1 MGRRMRKIFAQ
12 FSIFLLFIQLF
23 FVSANVSAAEEQP
36 KSPIV
41 NGNDVT
47 FIYVGTGN
55 EQSVLLA
62 GSFNDWKTDGDS
74 KIALVKGE
82 NGIWSVTKELPN
94 GQYQYKFVVD
104 GKWVT
109 DPLNPNTIDDG
120 YGGKNS
126 VVAVGNTVTQPAPR
140 SVTLVGSL
148 QDELGAAKEWDPA
161 APETK
166 MTDRGNGLYTLTG
179 KLPAGTYEYKIAIN
193 GSWDENYGA
202 GGVRDGANIRIVL
215 DKETTVTFY
224 YHDRTHAVADST
236 TYSFIPEDKQPRL
249 VGTILPAI
257 GYETENDG
265 WTPQTSTAFL
275 IDDNFDSIY
284 TFTARVPK
292 GDYEYKI
299 TLGNNWEENYPSENA
314 KLHVLEDTTIT
325 FFFNAKTKE
334 VYTDYNPN
342 GSDGVVQKDQ
352 LEHNTWD
359 LLYRQPFGAV
369 KAGTEVTLRLA
380 AKKGDITKAD
390 VYVKNTTTG
399 TAKLYPMKKA
409 GVLGEKEYWEAT
421 FIPSDKGVY
430 GYKFIVS
437 DEGTKAEYGEDAQE
451 GQYGKAVD
459 KNAELFQ
466 LTVYDPNYKTPD
478 WMKEAVVY
486 QIFPDRFYNGNKD
499 NDNVKE
505 KARGNQAIE
514 HKKWSDLPDNPRLY
528 GTPGYD
534 GDNEWSNDFFGGD
547 IAGIEQKL
555 DYLQSLGVNT
565 IYLNP
570 IALAPSNHKYDA
582 TDYKQLDPMFGS
594 PEEFQS
600 FVQAVAKRGMHLILD
615 GVFNHVSDDS
625 IYFDRYGKYKTVGAY
640 EYWSAVYDLMN
651 EKGYTEQQARKEVE
665 QRFQQEGQIFSPY
678 GFHLWF
684 NIENKK
690 VDGHYQYQS
699 WWGYDSLPEIKSVE
713 GKSVPYASELNNEQ
727 FANYI
732 FRDRDSVAKSWIER
746 GASGWRLDVANE
758 VDSAFWREF
767 RKELLEG
774 EYYRGATLKQGEQ
787 PLILGEIWD
796 DASQYFLGDQ
806 YDSVMNYRFRGA
818 VLDFL
823 RNGKA
828 EEADARLMAIKED
841 YPREAYYALMNLI
854 GSHDTARAVFL
865 LGGGTDSFERAEQDP
880 NYNAELGKQRLKLAA
895 IFQMGYPGAPTIYYG
910 DEAGVTGSKD
920 PDNRRTYP
928 WGSEDQDLL
937 DHYKKVGQIRR
948 QHLDVLAHGDI
959 RTVYAKGDVYVFAR
973 QYGQETALIAINR
986 GNDSAEVDL
995 AMKEIVPNGTM
1006 FTDEL
1011 NGGYTLE
1018 VKDGKASLAIPALS
1032 GRMLFAKTSAAL
1044 PSPVTNLQAK
1054 AQPGKV
1060 TLTWE
1065 GDASSYRVY
1074 KSTLKG
1080 AGYELVQET
1089 AEKSVTVSSLM
1100 NGVAY
1105 YFAVAAVDGHGNES
1119 QKTETQRVIPHYP
1132 INEQSIQSVADVQ
1145 GGTLDLSK
1153 PVRVEAT
1160 IFIEGATEQGQAE
1173 GLQAVLQVKG
1183 PNDHDWIDYPAVYD
1197 RQNGG
1202 ANVFAASFTPMQ
1214 PGTYTYRY
1222 AVTTNLGESWAYSEE
1237 KTVQFVADTT
1247 DQTPPANG
1255 IDLKQPA
1262 VESGQVNLSWTFAE
1276 LDEQD
1281 AYMIAIK
1288 RDGAVIKTL
1297 TALAT
1302 SFTDYDVENGK
1313 EYTYEISVYDR
1324 AGNAVTS
1331 NAVKIKP
1338 DIVMV
1343 KVTFKLHAPSYTPLD
1358 ARITIPSSLNGWNTG
1373 AWEMSRNGAVTT
1385 DWEFTKEIQEGET
1398 ITYKYV
1404 KGGSWDQEGLP
1415 DHTRNDATD
1424 DDVSYYGYGAI
1435 GTDLKVTVHN
1445 EGNNQM
1451 IVRDTILRWIDMP
1464 VVVENVKKEGNR
1476 VTVTGNAIK
1485 GGVLTI
1491 NGDRVAI
1498 HDDMSFAH
1506 TFTVKDNQKEVAVF
1520 IEPSKESKE
1529 NIFRNDGGAIAKNTK
1544 QYVLDLASGKLR
1556 EGTVSVEP
1564 TPNPGSG
1571 NTGDTPNAGGG
1582 NNDNDPN
1589 NSPATVENGKVMVH
1603 PEAMKVQKRQTEK
1616 GQTEKIVTLNNTYVP
1631 EIVKHLSPSHQEI
1644 VLPIGQLVSGEV
1656 TKTVIPATLF
1666 INAVN
1671 KEKDSAI
1678 AISAEEALYKLPAS
1692 EIRVLADSEKDASI
1706 IVSMQK
1712 VSPPKM
1718 AKNMSWKVVSNA
1730 VDFHV
1735 SVNANGKEQP
1745 LLQFTQ
1751 YVERQ
1756 LIGSKPLNSE
1766 RSVAVRVNEDGT
1778 FTSVPTIFSGNVATM
1793 KSLTNS
1799 VYMIVENEQTF
1810 PDIRDNWAKSYI
1822 EKLASKYIIYG
1833 KENGRFAPGD
1843 HVTRAQFA
1851 VLLVRALGLPGEKYD
1866 GRFRDVKGN
1875 EWFNANGE
1883 LMAAVKYGIVKGK
1896 ENGAFAPNEKITRAQ
1911 AAVMMER
1918 ALKANFL
1925 HFNLS
1930 KLDATKK
1937 VTDFKD
1943 VHQIGEWSKLAIET
1957 MYQAGIFNGKA
1968 DGRFEPNHYL
1978 QRDQMAKALVQF
1990 LRLAELM

>member
-1 MGRRMRKIFAQ
+1 MRRWMRKVFVR
-12 FSIFLLFIQLF
+12 FSIFLLFIQLLAIGANIS
-23 FVSANVSAAEEQP
+23 SAEANQ
-36 KSPIV
+36 KSPLV

-47 FIYVGTGN
+47 FVYVGTGN

-62 GSFNDWKTDGDS
+62 GSFNDWKTDGDG
-74 KIALVKGE
+74 KIALTKGE
-82 NGIWSVTKELPN
+82 NNVWSVTKTLPD
-94 GQYQYKFVVD
+94 GQHPYKFVVD

-126 VVAVGNTVTQPAPR
+126 VVAVGNTVTQPVPR
-140 SVTLVGSL
+140 VVTLVGSL
-148 QDELGAAKEWDPA
+148 QDELGASKEWDPA
-161 APETK
+161 APETQ
-166 MTDRGNGLYTLTG
+166 MTDEGDGLYTFTG

-193 GSWDENYGA
+193 GSWDESYGA

-215 DKETTVTFY
+215 DKKTTVTFY

-236 TYSFIPEDKQPRL
+236 TYPFIPKDKQPRL

-257 GYETENDG
+257 GYETENNG

-292 GDYEYKI
+292 GDYEYKV
-299 TLGNNWEENYPSENA
+299 TLGSNWDENYPSENA
-314 KLHVLEDTTIT
+314 KLRVLEDTTIT

-342 GSDGVVQKDQ
+342 GSDGVVQKDK

-359 LLYRQPFGAV
+359 SLYRQPFGAV
-369 KAGTEVTLRLA
+369 KAGTEVTLRFA

-421 FIPSDKGVY
+421 FTPSDKGIY

-437 DEGTKAEYGEDAQE
+437 DEGTKAEYGEDTQE

-466 LTVYDPNYKTPD
+466 LTVYDPHYKTPD

-499 NDNVKE
+499 NDNAKE

-514 HKKWSDLPDNPRLY
+514 HRKWSDLPDNPRLY
-528 GTPGYD
+528 RTPGYD
-534 GDNEWSNDFFGGD
+534 GDNEWGNDFFGGD

-570 IALAPSNHKYDA
+570 IALASSNHKYDA

-651 EKGYTEQQARKEVE
+651 EKGYTEQQAREEVE
-665 QRFQQEGQIFSPY
+665 QRFRQEGQIFSPY

-690 VDGHYQYQS
+690 VDGHYPYQS

-713 GKSVPYASELNNEQ
+713 GKRVPYASELNNEQ

-732 FRDRDSVAKSWIER
+732 FRNRDSVAKIWIER

-758 VDSAFWREF
+758 VDPAFWREF

-774 EYYRGATLKQGEQ
+774 EYHRGATLKQGEQ

-828 EEADARLMAIKED
+828 EETDARLMAIKED
-841 YPREAYYALMNLI
+841 YPREAYYSLMNLI

-880 NYNAELGKQRLKLAA
+880 NYNEELGKQRLKLAA

-928 WGSEDQDLL
+928 WGNEDKDLL
-937 DHYKKVGQIRR
+937 EHYKKVGQIRHR
-948 QHLDVLAHGDI
+948 HMNLLAHGDI
-959 RTVYAKGDVYVFAR
+959 ETVYAKGDVYVFAR

-986 GNDSAEVDL
+986 GNHSAEVDL
-995 AMKEIVPNGTM
+995 TMKELVPNGTI

-1011 NGGYTLE
+1011 NEGYTLE
-1018 VKDGKASLAIPALS
+1018 VKDGKALLTIPALS
-1032 GRMLFAKTSAAL
+1032 GRMLFAKTLTTL
-1044 PSPVTNLQAK
+1044 PSPVTNLQAE

-1060 TLTWE
+1060 ALTWE

-1089 AEKSVTVSSLM
+1089 AEKGVTVSPLM
-1100 NGVAY
+1100 NGAAY
-1105 YFAVAAVDGHGNES
+1105 YFAVAAVDEHGNES
-1119 QKTETQRVIPHYP
+1119 QKTETPRVVPHYP
-1132 INEQSIQSVADVQ
+1132 VSEQSIQSVADVE

-1153 PVRVEAT
+1153 PVSVEAA

-1183 PNDHDWIDYPAVYD
+1183 PNDNDWVDYPAVYD
-1197 RQNGG
+1197 RQNGS
-1202 ANVFAASFTPMQ
+1202 ANIFVASFTPMH
-1214 PGTYTYRY
+1214 PGMYTYRY
-1222 AVTTNLGESWAYSEE
+1222 AVTTNLGESWVYSKE
-1237 KTVQFVADTT
+1237 KTVQFVADAT
-1247 DQTPPANG
+1247 DQTPPAKG

-1281 AYMIAIK
+1281 AYMVVIK
-1288 RDGAVIKTL
+1288 RDGAVMKTL
-1297 TALAT
+1297 TTMAT

-1358 ARITIPSSLNGWNTG
+1358 ARITIPNSLNGWNTG

-1451 IVRDTILRWIDMP
+1451 VVQDTILRWIDMP

-1476 VTVTGNAIK
+1476 VTVAGNAIK

-1498 HDDMSFAH
+1498 HDDMSFSH
-1506 TFTVKDNQKEVAVF
+1506 TFMVKDNQKEVSIH
-1520 IEPSKESKE
+1520 IEPSQESKE
-1529 NIFRNDGGAIAKNTK
+1529 NIFHNDGDAIAKNTK

-1556 EGTVSVEP
+1556 EGTVSDEP

-1571 NTGDTPNAGGG
+1571 N
-1582 NNDNDPN
+1582 NDNDPSS
-1589 NSPATVENGKVMVH
+1589 SPATVKNGKIMVH
-1603 PEAMKVQKRQTEK
+1603 PDVMKVQKRQTEN
-1616 GQTEKIVTLNNTYVP
+1616 GQTEKVVTLDGTHVS
-1631 EIVKHLSPSHQEI
+1631 EIVKHLSSSNKEI
-1644 VLPIGQLVSGEV
+1644 VLPVGQLVSDEV
-1656 TKTVIPATLF
+1656 TKAVIPAKLF
-1666 INAVN
+1666 IDAVN
-1671 KEKDSAI
+1671 KEKTSTI
-1678 AISAEEALYKLPAS
+1678 TISAGEALYKLPAS
-1692 EIRVLADSEKDASI
+1692 EIQGLADSEKDASI
-1706 IVSMQK
+1706 VVSMQK
-1712 VSPPKM
+1712 VSPPKVN
-1718 AKNMSWKVVSNA
+1718 KNVSWKVVSNA
-1730 VDFHV
+1730 VDFHASLNV
-1735 SVNANGKEQP
+1735 NGKEQP
-1745 LLQFTQ
+1745 LPRFTQ

-1756 LIGSKPLNSE
+1756 LIGSKPFNSD
-1766 RSVAVRVNEDGT
+1766 RSVAVHVKEDGT
-1778 FTSVPTIFSGNVATM
+1778 FTSVPTTFSGDVATI

-1810 PDIRDNWAKSYI
+1810 SDIRNNWAKSYI

-1833 KENGRFAPGD
+1833 KENSRFAPD
-1843 HVTRAQFA
+1843 DSVTRAQFA

-1875 EWFNANGE
+1875 EWFQANGE
-1883 LMAAVKYGIVKGK
+1883 LMAAAKYGIVKGK
-1896 ENGAFAPNEKITRAQ
+1896 ENGTFAPNEKITRAQ
-1911 AAVMMER
+1911 AAMMIER
-1918 ALKANFL
+1918 AMTLSFL
-1925 HFNLS
+1925 NYDFT
-1930 KLDATKK
+1930 KLNKNRK

-1943 VHQIGEWSKLAIET
+1943 VKQIGASSREAVEKV
-1957 MYQAGIFNGKA
+1957 YQAGIFHGNKNGC
-1968 DGRFEPNHYL
+1968 FEPNSYIK
-1978 QRDQMAKALVQF
+1978 RDQMAKVLLEFLVS
-1990 LRLAELM
+1990 AKLM